1 MAKPF
6 SLLSRNF
13 ICVCAANFLYFGSFY
28 LLMPT
33 LPQYVAGLG
42 GSAGQ
47 IGLVV
52 GALTLASV
60 VVRPYFGKLA
70 DTYGLKR
77 FMLLGSGFFSLL
89 FLAYGH
95 IQAVAPLYVLRVA
108 HGFAHAAFLVA
119 SAAYVADLAPAER
132 RGEVIGVYGTASV
145 VAMAMF
151 PALGLA
157 IVRDYGG
164 FPALFAGSVLAAG
177 AAFALI
183 LFVSEVKPGRHRP
196 DRLSLA
202 AIARR
207 RVVLVASL
215 ALFSGATSYG
225 AIITFLPVYAPERG
239 LADFGIFFSIYAVS
253 TLASRVLA
261 GKLSDRIG
269 RRRVILPC
277 MGLVAGAIFLLPQL
291 SSLWLLGFIGV
302 CFGLGFGA
310 FMPTLNALVV
320 DDTPSQHRGSVLGF
334 FTSFMDVGITTGAV
348 VLGLAGEHWGYG
360 TMFALGGI
368 VVIGGILVVAAGI
381 RTDAA
386 RPHNQS

>member
-1 MAKPF
+1 VNEPF
-6 SLLSRNF
+6 RLLSKDF
-13 ICVCAANFLYFGSFY
+13 ACVCGANFLYFGSFY

-70 DTYGLKR
+70 DNHGLKR
-77 FMLLGSGFFSLL
+77 FMLLGAGFFSLL
-89 FLAYGH
+89 FLVYGYV
-95 IQAVAPLYVLRVA
+95 QAVVPLYFLRVA

-132 RGEVIGVYGTASV
+132 RGEVIGIYGTSSV
-145 VAMAMF
+145 VAMALF
-151 PALGLA
+151 PAMGLA

-164 FPALFAGSVLAAG
+164 FPALFTGSVVAAA
-177 AAFALI
+177 AAFALV
-183 LFVSEVKPGRHRP
+183 LFIREVKPGKHHT

-202 AIARR
+202 DIARR
-207 RVVLVASL
+207 KVVVVASL
-215 ALFSGATSYG
+215 ALFSGATAYG
-225 AIITFLPVYAPERG
+225 TIITFLPVYAPERG
-239 LADFGIFFSIYAVS
+239 LANFGLFFSVYAVS
-253 TLASRVLA
+253 TLLSRVLA
-261 GKLSDRIG
+261 GKLSDRVG
-269 RRRVILPC
+269 RRRVALPC
-277 MGLVAGAIFLLPQL
+277 MGLVAGAIFLLPLL
-291 SSLWLLGFIGV
+291 SSLWLLALVGV

-320 DDTPSQHRGSVLGF
+320 DDTPPQHRGSVLGF

-348 VLGLAGEHWGYG
+348 VLGLAGEQWGYA
-360 TMFALGGI
+360 TMF
-368 VVIGGILVVAAGI
+368 VIGGVGVIGGMAVFAVGI
-381 RTDAA
+381 RGGGAGPQ
-386 RPHNQS
+386 RQF